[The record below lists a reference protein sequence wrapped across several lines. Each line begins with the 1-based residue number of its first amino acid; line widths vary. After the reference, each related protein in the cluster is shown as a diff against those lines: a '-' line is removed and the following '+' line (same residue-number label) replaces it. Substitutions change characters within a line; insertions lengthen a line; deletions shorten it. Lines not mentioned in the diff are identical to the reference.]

1 MNILK
6 VEHLYKSFKELK
18 AVEDLSLCVEE
29 KDIMGLLGPNGAGK
43 STTINCILGLLSL
56 DEGSVIFEEK
66 YPMRKWKKNI
76 GYVPQELAIYEDLT
90 AKENVRFF
98 CSLYGFKGKELENK
112 TNAALE
118 FVGLKEV
125 ENKKAKTFSGGMKRR
140 LNIACGIAHN
150 PKLIIMDEPTVGI
163 DPQSRNYI
171 LNNIKKLNEMGST
184 IIYTTHYMPEVE
196 ELCNKITVID
206 KGKVITTG
214 TKKEIIEQLGKD
226 IKMKITFKNNFSDS
240 VIEEIEKIPTIDK
253 VTKISDNELQI
264 KHKEDALVLDE
275 LMKIISNNNL
285 TITNINQEE
294 PSLEEL
300 FLDLTGE
307 DLRDKA

>member
-226 IKMKITFKNNFSDS
+226 IKMKITFKNNLSDS
-240 VIEEIEKIPTIDK
+240 VIAEIEKIPTIDK

>member
-125 ENKKAKTFSGGMKRR
+125 ENKKAITFSGGMKRR